1 LISFDSSANDSGSD
15 DYQISKIYIQRHAG
29 DSPYARRLL
38 SAFPKLPVVEIEDKH
53 SIPPEDLTMR
63 SLYLHKAP
71 APTFGPCPGT
81 KGHLCCN
88 YRTVDIYE
96 GCPIGC
102 SYCIMRSYLNF
113 APISINL
120 AVEQEIEAIRQEAAR
135 HSDRQL
141 RLGTGEVGDSLL
153 YDALTGI
160 SGDLIQGLADL
171 ENVHLELKTK
181 TARVDHLLDIE
192 RKGNAIIGFSVNPQL
207 LASEQGWAAPM
218 EDRIAAAHRAIEAG
232 YRLALHFDPIIAVEG
247 WETAYAQLISALA
260 PLGRQMGKDA
270 WISLGTIRFTPKL
283 RERMPDRPYLFDE
296 FVPGAD
302 GKFRYLQRR
311 RRKVYRRLF
320 NELAPLFDAPIY
332 LCMESEAVWELV
344 YGQKPERISRLRDIF
359 DAVEEE
365 S

>member
-1 LISFDSSANDSGSD
+1 MSSSDGPMGDSGSGE
-15 DYQISKIYIQRHAG
+15 YRITKIYLQSKAG
-29 DSPYARRLL
+29 DSPYAERLL
-38 SAFPKLPVVEIEDKH
+38 AAFPNAAVVHIEDKH
-53 SIPPEDLTMR
+53 DIPPEDLTMR
-63 SLYLHKAP
+63 TLYLHKAP
-71 APTFGPCPGT
+71 GPTFGPCPGT

-88 YRTVDIYE
+88 YQTVDIYE

-120 AVEQEIEAIRQEAAR
+120 AVEQEIAAIRREAAR
-135 HSDRQL
+135 HSERQI
-141 RLGTGEVGDSLL
+141 RVGTGEVGDSLL

-160 SGDLIQGLADL
+160 SGDLVQGLADL

-181 TARVDHLLDIE
+181 TAGVDHLLEIRD
-192 RKGNAIIGFSVNPQL
+192 KGNAVLGFSVNPQV
-207 LASEQGWAAPM
+207 LAPEQGWAAPIN
-218 EDRIAAAHRAIEAG
+218 DRIAAAHRAIEAG
-232 YRLALHFDPIIAVEG
+232 YRIALHFDPIIAVEE
-247 WETAYAQLISALA
+247 WEAAYGALIDALA
-260 PLGRQMGKDA
+260 PLGSRRGRVA

-302 GKFRYLQRR
+302 GKYRYLQRR
-311 RRKVYRRLF
+311 RRRVYRTLF
-320 NELAPLFDAPIY
+320 EELAPRFDAPIY